1 MKLIE
6 EKLEQDDKDWIVIK
20 FDAWLYQGYDDARA
34 ALLEV
39 IATALTHAAD
49 GNASLA
55 TKTKK
60 LLARVDGFRV
70 MGLLAEGA
78 ALFAGVPTGG
88 LIARGVGALENATN
102 GIQDQEEYESL
113 GNIAKEAKEQA
124 GGLLRPKKTKALPS
138 KLTLSGQSMDR
149 Y

>member
-1 MKLIE
+1 M
-6 EKLEQDDKDWIVIK
+6 K

-39 IATALTHAAD
+39 IATALTEAVD

-60 LLARVDGFRV
+60 LLARVDGFRA

-78 ALFAGVPTGG
+78 ALLAGVPTGG
-88 LIARGVGALENATN
+88 LIARGVG
-102 GIQDQEEYESL
+102 
-113 GNIAKEAKEQA
+113 
-124 GGLLRPKKTKALPS
+124 
-138 KLTLSGQSMDR
+138 
-149 Y
+149 